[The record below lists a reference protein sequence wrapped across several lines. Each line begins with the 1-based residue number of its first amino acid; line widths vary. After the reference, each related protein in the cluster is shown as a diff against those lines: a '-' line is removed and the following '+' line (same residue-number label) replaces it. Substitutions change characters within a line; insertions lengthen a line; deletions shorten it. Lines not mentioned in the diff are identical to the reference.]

1 MLHPLLIVAC
11 GVVTVVGLILV
22 LRVNAFIALIT
33 AAIVVAVLSGGPTD
47 DSIRAAAGAFGKT
60 AGNIGIVIALAA
72 IIGKCLM
79 DSGAA
84 DRIVRACMNV
94 TGEKRA
100 GFALLGSGFLLS
112 IPVFFDTVFYLLVPL
127 ARSLHRQT
135 RRGYLTYILAIGGGA
150 AITHTLVPPTPGP
163 LAVAD
168 NLGVELGMMIMMG
181 VIVGLPTAL
190 VALVLARLFDR
201 WLQLPMRPYPG
212 EEQDT
217 AAEPDNALPPL
228 TLSLLPVVLPV
239 VLISANTI
247 VGVVQQREL
256 QSLRAQGRISRP
268 DVLAEKLAESL
279 DDKAKASP
287 LVTAL
292 AETLPE
298 SIQSQLRS
306 DLEPTTLADTIAQA
320 LDGLAARGV
329 PETLPGA
336 AGLTL
341 PRNVERLTLIPPDER
356 STAETM
362 LVSWT
367 IIDLALPEA
376 RVETTWQRVA
386 SLTGFF
392 GNANLALLLSAVI
405 AMYTLVRHRKLTLQ
419 QLGKTTETALMSG
432 GVIIL
437 ITAAGGAFGGTLQQ
451 SGLQDYVRQH
461 IGANSTIPPG
471 ILLLVAGFALA
482 SLIKM
487 AQGSSTV
494 AMLTVSSIF
503 AGMFPSAQQM
513 AENLHC
519 HPVYLA
525 LAIGAGSLVGCW
537 MNDSGFWVVSRMSVF
552 TESETLKAWTLPVA
566 ILGTTA
572 FLFALA
578 AAWCFPLV

>member
-1 MLHPLLIVAC
+1 
-11 GVVTVVGLILV
+11 VGLILV

-33 AAIVVAVLSGGPTD
+33 AAVVVAVLSGGPTD
-47 DSIRAAAGAFGKT
+47 ASVRAAAGAFGKT

-84 DRIVRACMNV
+84 DRIVRACMDV

-135 RRGYLTYILAIGGGA
+135 HRGYLMYILAIGGGA

-181 VIVGLPTAL
+181 VIIGFPTAL
-190 VALVLARLFDR
+190 VALVVAGLFDR

-212 EEQDT
+212 EEPDA
-217 AAEPDNALPPL
+217 AAERPSTLPPL
-228 TLSLLPVVLPV
+228 LLALLPVVLPV

-256 QSLRAQGRISRP
+256 QTLRMQGRVSRP
-268 DVLAEKLAESL
+268 EILAAKLAEALNAES
-279 DDKAKASP
+279 KASP
-287 LVTAL
+287 LVVAL
-292 AETLPE
+292 AESLPE
-298 SIQSQLRS
+298 SVQERLLAF
-306 DLEPTTLADTIAQA
+306 DAEPTAATEAVAASLDALAKQ
-320 LDGLAARGV
+320 GV
-329 PETLPGA
+329 PETLPGVA
-336 AGLTL
+336 ELAF
-341 PRNVERLTLIPPDER
+341 PRNVDRLMNLPLEDR
-356 STAETM
+356 SAADTQ

-367 IIDLALPEA
+367 IIDLAVPDA
-376 RVETTWQRVA
+376 RVETTWQRIA

-392 GNANLALLLSAVI
+392 GNANFALLLSAIV
-405 AMYTLVRHRKLTLQ
+405 AMYTLVRYRKLTLQ
-419 QLGKTTETALMSG
+419 ELGKTTETALMSG

-437 ITAAGGAFGGTLQQ
+437 ITAAGGAFGGVLQQ

-461 IGANSTIPPG
+461 VGTGSTIPPG
-471 ILLLVAGFALA
+471 ILLLVAGFVLA
-482 SLIKM
+482 SLIKI

-503 AGMFPSAQQM
+503 AGMFPSAGQM

-566 ILGTTA
+566 VLGTTA
-572 FLFALA
+572 FLFTLV